1 MIVLDLDPE
10 DRRHLQRA
18 LGVYVAFLRIHG
30 ESWPGVTALAAAVKA
45 GQPCGHN
52 RPDQADRG
60 DDRHDAVGSQHERL
74 LAPDAA
80 AEILGVSART
90 LRRRVAEGE
99 IPAIRL
105 GPRTVRFDP
114 HDLARYIERTRR

>member
-1 MIVLDLDPE
+1 MIVLDLNEE
-10 DRRHLQRA
+10 DRRHLRRA
-18 LGVYVAFLRIHG
+18 LGAYVSLLRIKG
-30 ESWPGVTALAAAVKA
+30 ESWPGVVALDAAVRS
-45 GQPCGHN
+45 GQPSGQT
-52 RPDQADRG
+52 RPNPTPADQ
-60 DDRHDAVGSQHERL
+60 DRHPVVGSQHERL

-80 AEILGVSART
+80 AEVLGVSART

-114 HDLARYIERTRR
+114 QDLARYIERTRR